1 MTKTELITKTAEK
14 TGLSNTDTTRTVET
28 VLQVIAESLRSGE
41 NVNLKEFGNFQI
53 IARKERKARNL
64 KTNEMIVVPA
74 KEVVKFKPSNKL
86 F

>member
-1 MTKTELITKTAEK
+1 
-14 TGLSNTDTTRTVET
+14 
-28 VLQVIAESLRSGE
+28 LRSGE